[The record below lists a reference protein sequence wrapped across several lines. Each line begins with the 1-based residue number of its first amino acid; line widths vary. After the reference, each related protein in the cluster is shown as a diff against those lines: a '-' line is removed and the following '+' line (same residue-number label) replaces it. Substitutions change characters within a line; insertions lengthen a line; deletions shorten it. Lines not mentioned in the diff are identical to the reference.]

1 MNSSPT
7 PQRRLSLLM
16 PHIQFSHLF
25 IKINLFFLLPILC
38 IFCSLLIGPS
48 HTLGI
53 KSYFY
58 WFLQLLFGITYFSS
72 EQFALLQNILW
83 NVRLPRILLTFMV
96 GAALATAGNGLQ
108 ALFRNPLVD
117 SYVLGI
123 SSGAAFGAA
132 LALAFGLFSPNLFA
146 FIFGVCAVLM
156 TYLFAYRKQEQH
168 TSLVMIILAGMI
180 VSGLFLA
187 GLTIIQ
193 YLSDPFKLQAIVQ
206 WTMGNLHQ
214 ATWQKVQ
221 YAFLPILIGL
231 LGLFLMRW
239 RLNLLALGT
248 EEAKA
253 VGIDPKWEQIIL
265 IALVTLCTSASVAAA
280 GIISLYGL
288 FMPHIVRMLVGPDH
302 RITIPCN
309 MVLGGCFL
317 LLIDNISRVLL
328 SFEIPI
334 GIFTMLLGAP
344 FFLLLMKNKRMSWS

>member
-1 MNSSPT
+1 M
-7 PQRRLSLLM
+7 
-16 PHIQFSHLF
+16 IF
-25 IKINLFFLLPILC
+25 I
-38 IFCSLLIGPS
+38 SLLIGPTQ
-48 HTLGI
+48 TLSAWDYLFWGVQAVFGTP
-53 KSYFY
+53 YFDA
-58 WFLQLLFGITYFSS
+58 
-72 EQFALLQNILW
+72 EQFRLMQNIIV

-132 LALAFGLFSPNLFA
+132 LALSLSWLLPNLSA
-146 FIFGVCAVLM
+146 FIFGVCAVGL
-156 TYLFAYRKQEQH
+156 TYLFAHQKHESQ
-168 TSLVMIILAGMI
+168 TSLVMVILSGMI

-214 ATWQKVQ
+214 ASWQKVQ
-221 YAFLPILIGL
+221 YAVLPICIGL
-231 LGLFLMRW
+231 AGLFAMRW
-239 RLNLLALGT
+239 RLNLMALGA
-248 EEAKA
+248 EEAQA
-253 VGIDPKWEQIIL
+253 VGVNPRWEQLLL
-265 IALVTLCTSASVAAA
+265 IALVTVCTSTSVAAA

-302 RITIPCN
+302 RYSIPAN
-309 MVLGGCFL
+309 MVLGGSFL
-317 LLIDNISRVLL
+317 LLIDNFSRVLL
-328 SFEIPI
+328 TFEIPI

-344 FFLLLMKNKRMSWS
+344 FFLLLMKTQRTHWA

>member
-1 MNSSPT
+1 MEKMKYYWFYPL
-7 PQRRLSLLM
+7 PFLM
-16 PHIQFSHLF
+16 TF
-25 IKINLFFLLPILC
+25 I
-38 IFCSLLIGPS
+38 SLLIGPTQ
-48 HTLGI
+48 TLSAWDYLRCGI
-53 KSYFY
+53 QAVFGTPYFDAER
-58 WFLQLLFGITYFSS
+58 FRLM
-72 EQFALLQNILW
+72 QNIIV

-132 LALAFGLFSPNLFA
+132 LALSLSWLSPNLSA
-146 FIFGVCAVLM
+146 FIFGVCAVGL
-156 TYLFAYRKQEQH
+156 TYLFAHQKHECQ
-168 TSLVMIILAGMI
+168 TSLVMVILSGMI

-214 ATWQKVQ
+214 ASWQKVQ
-221 YAFLPILIGL
+221 YPVLPICIGL
-231 LGLFLMRW
+231 AGLFAMRW
-239 RLNLLALGT
+239 RLNLMALGA
-248 EEAKA
+248 EEAQA
-253 VGIDPKWEQIIL
+253 VGVNPRWEQLLL
-265 IALVTLCTSASVAAA
+265 IALVTVCTSTSVAAA

-302 RITIPCN
+302 RYSIPAN
-309 MVLGGCFL
+309 MVLGGSFL
-317 LLIDNISRVLL
+317 LMIDNFSRVLL
-328 SFEIPI
+328 TFEIPI

-344 FFLLLMKNKRMSWS
+344 FFLLLMKTQRTHWA

>member
-1 MNSSPT
+1 MEKMKYYWFYPL
-7 PQRRLSLLM
+7 PFLM
-16 PHIQFSHLF
+16 TF
-25 IKINLFFLLPILC
+25 I
-38 IFCSLLIGPS
+38 SLLIGPTQ
-48 HTLGI
+48 TLSAWDYLRCGI
-53 KSYFY
+53 QAVFGTPYFDAER
-58 WFLQLLFGITYFSS
+58 FRLM
-72 EQFALLQNILW
+72 QNIIV

-132 LALAFGLFSPNLFA
+132 LALSLSWLSPNLSA
-146 FIFGVCAVLM
+146 FIFGVCAVGL
-156 TYLFAYRKQEQH
+156 TYLFAHQKHESQ
-168 TSLVMIILAGMI
+168 TSLVMVILSGMI

-214 ATWQKVQ
+214 ASWQKVQ
-221 YAFLPILIGL
+221 YAVLPICIGL
-231 LGLFLMRW
+231 AGLFAMRW
-239 RLNLLALGT
+239 RLNLMALGA
-248 EEAKA
+248 EEAQA
-253 VGIDPKWEQIIL
+253 VGVNPRWEQLLL
-265 IALVTLCTSASVAAA
+265 IALVTVCTSTSVAAA

-302 RITIPCN
+302 RYSIPAN
-309 MVLGGCFL
+309 MVLGGSFL
-317 LLIDNISRVLL
+317 LMIDNFSRVLL
-328 SFEIPI
+328 TFEIPI

-344 FFLLLMKNKRMSWS
+344 FFLLLMKTQRTHWA

>member
-1 MNSSPT
+1 MKYYWFYPL
-7 PQRRLSLLM
+7 PFLM
-16 PHIQFSHLF
+16 TF
-25 IKINLFFLLPILC
+25 I
-38 IFCSLLIGPS
+38 SLLIGPTQ
-48 HTLGI
+48 TLSAWDYLRCGI
-53 KSYFY
+53 QAVFGTPYFDAER
-58 WFLQLLFGITYFSS
+58 FRLM
-72 EQFALLQNILW
+72 QNIIV

-132 LALAFGLFSPNLFA
+132 LALSLSWLSPNLSA
-146 FIFGVCAVLM
+146 FIFGVCAVGL
-156 TYLFAYRKQEQH
+156 TYLFAHQKHESQ
-168 TSLVMIILAGMI
+168 TSLVMVILSGMI

-214 ATWQKVQ
+214 ASWQKVQ
-221 YAFLPILIGL
+221 YAVLPICIGL
-231 LGLFLMRW
+231 AGLFAMRW
-239 RLNLLALGT
+239 RLNLMALGA
-248 EEAKA
+248 EEAQA
-253 VGIDPKWEQIIL
+253 VGVNPRWEQLLL
-265 IALVTLCTSASVAAA
+265 IALVTVCTSTSVAAA

-302 RITIPCN
+302 RYSIPAN
-309 MVLGGCFL
+309 MVLGGSFL
-317 LLIDNISRVLL
+317 LMIDNFSRVLL
-328 SFEIPI
+328 TFEIPI

-344 FFLLLMKNKRMSWS
+344 FFLLLMKTQRTHWA

>member
-1 MNSSPT
+1 MSTAQSKLVWLYP
-7 PQRRLSLLM
+7 
-16 PHIQFSHLF
+16 
-25 IKINLFFLLPILC
+25 LPILF
-38 IFCSLLIGPS
+38 IFFSLLIGPS
-48 HTLGI
+48 Q
-53 KSYFY
+53 
-58 WFLQLLFGITYFSS
+58 QLSAWDYSLWCVQWLFGTTYYDAQ
-72 EQFALLQNILW
+72 QFQLMQNIVL

-132 LALAFGLFSPNLFA
+132 LALSLSWLSPNLSA
-146 FIFGVCAVLM
+146 FIFGVCAVAL
-156 TYLFAYRKQEQH
+156 TYLFAHQKHESQA
-168 TSLVMIILAGMI
+168 SLVMVILSGMI

-214 ATWQKVQ
+214 ASWEKVQ
-221 YAFLPILIGL
+221 YAILPICVALAGL
-231 LGLFLMRW
+231 YAMRW
-239 RLNLLALGT
+239 RLNLMALGA
-248 EEAKA
+248 EEAQA
-253 VGIDPKWEQIIL
+253 VGVNPKWEQLLLIIF
-265 IALVTLCTSASVAAA
+265 VTLCTSTSVAAA

-302 RITIPCN
+302 RYSIPAN
-309 MVLGGCFL
+309 MMLGGSFL
-317 LLIDNISRVLL
+317 LLIDNFSRVLL

-344 FFLLLMKNKRMSWS
+344 FFLLLMKTQRTQWA

>member
-1 MNSSPT
+1 MNMEKLKYYWFYPL
-7 PQRRLSLLM
+7 P
-16 PHIQFSHLF
+16 F
-25 IKINLFFLLPILC
+25 IM
-38 IFCSLLIGPS
+38 IFISLLIGPTQ
-48 HTLGI
+48 TLSAWDYLFWGVQAVFGTP
-53 KSYFY
+53 YFDA
-58 WFLQLLFGITYFSS
+58 
-72 EQFALLQNILW
+72 EQFRLMQNIIV

-132 LALAFGLFSPNLFA
+132 LALSLSWLLPNLSA
-146 FIFGVCAVLM
+146 FIFGVCAVGL
-156 TYLFAYRKQEQH
+156 TYLFAHQKHESQ
-168 TSLVMIILAGMI
+168 TSLVMVILSGMI

-214 ATWQKVQ
+214 ASWQKVQ
-221 YAFLPILIGL
+221 YAVLPICIGL
-231 LGLFLMRW
+231 AGLFAMRW
-239 RLNLLALGT
+239 RLNLMALGA
-248 EEAKA
+248 EEAQA
-253 VGIDPKWEQIIL
+253 VGVNPRWEQLLL
-265 IALVTLCTSASVAAA
+265 IALVTVCTSTSVAAA

-302 RITIPCN
+302 RYSIPAN
-309 MVLGGCFL
+309 MVLGGSFL
-317 LLIDNISRVLL
+317 LLIDNFSRVLL
-328 SFEIPI
+328 TFEIPI

-344 FFLLLMKNKRMSWS
+344 FFLLLMKTQRTHWA

>member
-1 MNSSPT
+1 MEKLKYYWFYPL
-7 PQRRLSLLM
+7 PFLM
-16 PHIQFSHLF
+16 IF
-25 IKINLFFLLPILC
+25 I
-38 IFCSLLIGPS
+38 SLLIGPTQ
-48 HTLGI
+48 TLSAWDYVLWGVQAVFGTP
-53 KSYFY
+53 YFDP
-58 WFLQLLFGITYFSS
+58 
-72 EQFALLQNILW
+72 EQFRLMQNILV

-132 LALAFGLFSPNLFA
+132 LALSLLSWLSPNLSA
-146 FIFGVCAVLM
+146 FIFGVCAVGL
-156 TYLFAYRKQEQH
+156 TYLFAHQKHESQ
-168 TSLVMIILAGMI
+168 TSLVMVILSGMI

-214 ATWQKVQ
+214 ASWQKVQ
-221 YAFLPILIGL
+221 YAVLPICIGL
-231 LGLFLMRW
+231 AGLFAMRW
-239 RLNLLALGT
+239 RLNLMALGA
-248 EEAKA
+248 EEAQA
-253 VGIDPKWEQIIL
+253 VGVNPRWEQLIL
-265 IALVTLCTSASVAAA
+265 IALVTVCTSTSVAAA

-302 RITIPCN
+302 RYSIPAN
-309 MVLGGCFL
+309 MVLGGSFL
-317 LLIDNISRVLL
+317 LMIDNFSRVLL
-328 SFEIPI
+328 TFEIPI

-344 FFLLLMKNKRMSWS
+344 FFLLLMKTQRTHWA

>member
-1 MNSSPT
+1 MEKLKYYWFYPL
-7 PQRRLSLLM
+7 PFLM
-16 PHIQFSHLF
+16 TF
-25 IKINLFFLLPILC
+25 I
-38 IFCSLLIGPS
+38 SLLIGPTQ
-48 HTLGI
+48 TLSAWDYLRCGI
-53 KSYFY
+53 QAVFGTPYFDA
-58 WFLQLLFGITYFSS
+58 
-72 EQFALLQNILW
+72 EQFRLMQNIIV

-132 LALAFGLFSPNLFA
+132 LALSLSWLSPNLSA
-146 FIFGVCAVLM
+146 FIFGVCAVGL
-156 TYLFAYRKQEQH
+156 TYLFAHQKHENQ
-168 TSLVMIILAGMI
+168 TSLVMVILSGMI

-214 ATWQKVQ
+214 ASWQKVQ
-221 YAFLPILIGL
+221 YAVLPICIGL
-231 LGLFLMRW
+231 AGLFAMRW
-239 RLNLLALGT
+239 RLNLMALGA
-248 EEAKA
+248 EEAQA
-253 VGIDPKWEQIIL
+253 VGVNPRWEQLLL
-265 IALVTLCTSASVAAA
+265 IALVTVCTSTSVAAA

-302 RITIPCN
+302 RYSIPAN
-309 MVLGGCFL
+309 MILGGSFL
-317 LLIDNISRVLL
+317 LMIDNFSRVLL
-328 SFEIPI
+328 TFEIPI

-344 FFLLLMKNKRMSWS
+344 FFLLLMKTQRTHWA

>member
-1 MNSSPT
+1 MKLIT
-7 PQRRLSLLM
+7 PMKMMRLESITQLNPLIRYTGFIVLPLLC
-16 PHIQFSHLF
+16 L
-25 IKINLFFLLPILC
+25 
-38 IFCSLLIGPS
+38 FCSLLIGPS
-48 HTLGI
+48 HVLG
-53 KSYFY
+53 YQDY
-58 WFLQLLFGITYFSS
+58 LLWFWQSLFGGSYIAP
-72 EQFALLQNILW
+72 EQYALMQNILW

-132 LALAFGLFSPNLFA
+132 LALSFNLNSPNLLA
-146 FIFGVCAVLM
+146 FIFGIAAVLL
-156 TYLFAYRKQEQH
+156 TYLFAYQKQEQQ

-193 YLSDPFKLQAIVQ
+193 YISDPFKLQAIVQ

-214 ATWQKVQ
+214 ANWDKVQ
-221 YAFLPILIGL
+221 YAVLPICIGL

-248 EEAKA
+248 EEAQA
-253 VGIDPKWEQIIL
+253 VGINPKWEQILL
-265 IALVTLCTSASVAAA
+265 IGLVALCTSASVAAA

-288 FMPHIVRMLVGPDH
+288 FMPHIVRILVGPDH
-302 RITIPCN
+302 RATIPCN
-309 MVLGGCFL
+309 MILGGCFL
-317 LLIDNISRVLL
+317 LLIDNFSRVLL

-344 FFLLLMKNKRMSWS
+344 FFLLLMKSQRMNWS

>member
-1 MNSSPT
+1 MNMEKLKYYWFYPL
-7 PQRRLSLLM
+7 PFVM
-16 PHIQFSHLF
+16 IF
-25 IKINLFFLLPILC
+25 I
-38 IFCSLLIGPS
+38 SLLIGPTQ
-48 HTLGI
+48 TLSAWDYVRWGVQAVFGTP
-53 KSYFY
+53 YFD
-58 WFLQLLFGITYFSS
+58 S
-72 EQFALLQNILW
+72 EQFRLMQNILV

-132 LALAFGLFSPNLFA
+132 LALCLSWLSPNLSA
-146 FIFGVCAVLM
+146 FVFGVCAVAL
-156 TYLFAYRKQEQH
+156 TYLFAHQKHESQ
-168 TSLVMIILAGMI
+168 TSLVMIILSGMI

-214 ATWQKVQ
+214 ASWQKVQ
-221 YAFLPILIGL
+221 YAVLPICIGL
-231 LGLFLMRW
+231 AGLFAMRW
-239 RLNLLALGT
+239 RLNLMALGA
-248 EEAKA
+248 EEAQA
-253 VGIDPKWEQIIL
+253 VGVNPRWEQLIL
-265 IALVTLCTSASVAAA
+265 IALVTVCTSTSVAAA

-302 RITIPCN
+302 RYSIPAN
-309 MVLGGCFL
+309 MVLGGSFL
-317 LLIDNISRVLL
+317 LMIDNFSRVLL
-328 SFEIPI
+328 TFEIPI

-344 FFLLLMKNKRMSWS
+344 FFLLLMKTQRTHWA

>member
-1 MNSSPT
+1 MNMEKLKYYWFYPL
-7 PQRRLSLLM
+7 PFLM
-16 PHIQFSHLF
+16 IF
-25 IKINLFFLLPILC
+25 I
-38 IFCSLLIGPS
+38 SLLIGPTQ
-48 HTLGI
+48 TLSAWDYVLWGVQAVFGTP
-53 KSYFY
+53 YFDP
-58 WFLQLLFGITYFSS
+58 
-72 EQFALLQNILW
+72 EQFRLMQNILV

-132 LALAFGLFSPNLFA
+132 LALSLLSWLSPNLSA
-146 FIFGVCAVLM
+146 FIFGVCAVGL
-156 TYLFAYRKQEQH
+156 TYLFAHQKHESQ
-168 TSLVMIILAGMI
+168 TSLVMVILSGMI

-214 ATWQKVQ
+214 ASWQKVQ
-221 YAFLPILIGL
+221 YAVLPICIGL
-231 LGLFLMRW
+231 AGLFAMRW
-239 RLNLLALGT
+239 RLNLMALGA
-248 EEAKA
+248 EEAQA
-253 VGIDPKWEQIIL
+253 VGVNPRWEQLIL
-265 IALVTLCTSASVAAA
+265 IALVTVCTSTSVAAA

-302 RITIPCN
+302 RYSIPAN
-309 MVLGGCFL
+309 MVLGGSFL
-317 LLIDNISRVLL
+317 LMIDNFSRVLL
-328 SFEIPI
+328 TFEIPI

-344 FFLLLMKNKRMSWS
+344 FFLLLMKTQRTHWA

>member
-1 MNSSPT
+1 MTLQKLKNTWFYP
-7 PQRRLSLLM
+7 
-16 PHIQFSHLF
+16 
-25 IKINLFFLLPILC
+25 LPILL
-38 IFCSLLIGPS
+38 IFFSLLIGPS
-48 HTLGI
+48 QTLAV
-53 KSYFY
+53 SDYFL
-58 WFLQLLFGITYFSS
+58 WFLQWIFGTVYFSS
-72 EQFALLQNILW
+72 EQFQLMQNIIF

-132 LALAFGLFSPNLFA
+132 LALSLTWISPNLSA
-146 FIFGVCAVLM
+146 FIFGVCAVVL
-156 TYLFAYRKQEQH
+156 TYLFAYQKHESQA
-168 TSLVMIILAGMI
+168 SLVMVILSGMI

-214 ATWQKVQ
+214 ATWEKVQ
-221 YAFLPILIGL
+221 YACMPILVALIGL
-231 LGLFLMRW
+231 YTMRW
-239 RLNLLALGT
+239 RLNLMALGA
-248 EEAKA
+248 EEAQA
-253 VGIDPKWEQIIL
+253 VGVNPRWEQMLLIIF
-265 IALVTLCTSASVAAA
+265 VTLCTSTSVAAA

-302 RITIPCN
+302 RVTIPAN
-309 MVLGGCFL
+309 MVLGGSFL
-317 LLIDNISRVLL
+317 LMIDNFSRVLL

-344 FFLLLMKNKRMSWS
+344 FFLLLMKTQRTNWA

>member
-1 MNSSPT
+1 MMRKNLKYYGYYPLA
-7 PQRRLSLLM
+7 PLL
-16 PHIQFSHLF
+16 I
-25 IKINLFFLLPILC
+25 FF
-38 IFCSLLIGPS
+38 SLLIGPS
-48 HTLGI
+48 QSLSITD
-53 KSYFY
+53 YFY
-58 WFLQLLFGITYFSS
+58 WCLQSIFGTHYFAAD
-72 EQFALLQNILW
+72 QFQMMQTIVL

-132 LALAFGLFSPNLFA
+132 LALSLAWLSPNLSA
-146 FIFGVCAVLM
+146 FIFGVGAVGL
-156 TYLFAYRKQEQH
+156 TYLFAYQKHESH
-168 TSLVMIILAGMI
+168 ASLVMVILSGMI

-214 ATWQKVQ
+214 ASWAKVQ
-221 YAFLPILIGL
+221 YAVVPIAIGL
-231 LGLFLMRW
+231 TGLYIMRW
-239 RLNLLALGT
+239 RLNLMALGA
-248 EEAKA
+248 EEAQA
-253 VGIDPKWEQIIL
+253 VGVNPKWEQLIL
-265 IALVTLCTSASVAAA
+265 IVLVTMCTSTSVAAA

-302 RITIPCN
+302 RYSIPAN
-309 MVLGGCFL
+309 MILGGSFL
-317 LLIDNISRVLL
+317 LMIDNFSRVLL

-344 FFLLLMKNKRMSWS
+344 FFLLLMKTQRTQWA